1 MADANG
7 GCLCGGVRYSITGPL
22 NPVLACHCSM
32 CAKTTGNYAAMTA
45 CELADLRMRSEDT
58 LRWYASSPSVDRG
71 FCSRCGGNV
80 FWKQKDSTQL
90 YITAGSLDKPTGV
103 RVAEHIFVGSKSD
116 FYDIA
121 DGSPQK
127 VEW

>member
-1 MADANG
+1 
-7 GCLCGGVRYSITGPL
+7 
-22 NPVLACHCSM
+22 M

-80 FWKQKDSTQL
+80 FWKQKESTQL

-121 DGSPQK
+121 DGLPQK